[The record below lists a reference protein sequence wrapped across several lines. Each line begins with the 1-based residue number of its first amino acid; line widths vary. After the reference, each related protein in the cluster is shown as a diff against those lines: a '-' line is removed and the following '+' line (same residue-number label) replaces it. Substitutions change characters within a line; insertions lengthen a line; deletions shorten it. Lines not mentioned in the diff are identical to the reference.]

1 MFKVFNF
8 EFSFFGKGPISPYT
22 DDDDAKKNF
31 LILNFLIKFN
41 ILLKPIIFELI

>member
-22 DDDDAKKNF
+22 DDEEAKNSF
-31 LILNFLIKFN
+31 LTLNFFIKFN
-41 ILLKPIIFELI
+41 RLLNQ